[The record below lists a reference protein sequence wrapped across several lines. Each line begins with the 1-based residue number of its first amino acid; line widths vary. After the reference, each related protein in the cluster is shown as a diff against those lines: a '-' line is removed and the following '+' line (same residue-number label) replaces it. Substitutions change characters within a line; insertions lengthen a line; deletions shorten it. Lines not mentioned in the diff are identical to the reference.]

1 MSERACAC
9 AWPGSQKKR
18 HACSLTCGFAKVFT
32 RKFYKMM
39 AMLAETFVF
48 LYMGMAMFSIEQVAD
63 SVAPAA
69 AARSEPC
76 PQPTDGLHPPS
87 AASGAQHRN
96 RTRLVGGQRL
106 AVPNAAG

>member
-1 MSERACAC
+1 
-9 AWPGSQKKR
+9 
-18 HACSLTCGFAKVFT
+18 
-32 RKFYKMM
+32 MM

-76 PQPTDGLHPPS
+76 PQSTDCIIRVPHLAHNTGIALASS
-87 AASGAQHRN
+87 AANGSPF
-96 RTRLVGGQRL
+96 RTRP
-106 AVPNAAG
+106 AD